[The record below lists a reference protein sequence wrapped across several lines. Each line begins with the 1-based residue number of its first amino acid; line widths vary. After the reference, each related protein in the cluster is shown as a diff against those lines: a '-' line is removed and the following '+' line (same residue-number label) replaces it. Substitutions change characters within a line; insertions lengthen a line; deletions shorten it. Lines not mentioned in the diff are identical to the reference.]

1 MIGKLLCAVGR
12 HSFEKRVNP
21 EASGTAGIYYLCRRC
36 GKEKS
41 GYEPPTSGQ
50 IAGMAGG
57 G

>member
-1 MIGKLLCAVGR
+1 MIGKLLCAIGR

-36 GKEKS
+36 GKEKA
-41 GYEPPTSGQ
+41 GYEPPTPGQ

-57 G
+57 